1 MHAFGEDRA
10 GFERAAAD
18 LQGPRPVCQS
28 VVSPSHG
35 LTPAEVRHIIV
46 AVESDPE
53 TREARVVVR
62 KDDPLSGEAQR

>member
-10 GFERAAAD
+10 GFDRAASD

-28 VVSPSHG
+28 AVTLGRGPTPVG
-35 LTPAEVRHIIV
+35 LRHILV

-62 KDDPLSGEAQR
+62 KDDQLSGEAQR